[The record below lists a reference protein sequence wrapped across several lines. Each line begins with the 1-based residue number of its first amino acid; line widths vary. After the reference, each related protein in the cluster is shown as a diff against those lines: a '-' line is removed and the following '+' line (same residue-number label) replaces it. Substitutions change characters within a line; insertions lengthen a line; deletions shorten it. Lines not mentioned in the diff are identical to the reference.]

1 MKKTLSLVLAFGMM
15 LGLCACGSSTE
26 SDKKAGS
33 ASKHW
38 LQAGYGRV
46 DITPAESIPLGG
58 HGNSESRLST
68 GYLDPLYLTCIAF
81 TDSNDNTILLFSQDL
96 LGANSKW
103 TKPARQAIT
112 AATGIPADHIVF
124 SGSHTH
130 SAPDSTSEHP
140 ATQEFTKNYPEYA
153 LKAAQAALKDRAAAD
168 LYYGS
173 TVVEGMN
180 FIRHYILENGTY
192 AGSNFGDFSSSPIKE
207 HAEANDPQMQ
217 ILKID
222 RLDAKKK
229 DILVMNWQAHP
240 CFTDGN
246 GNGTD
251 ISADFIGTTRD
262 YVEENTGCHF
272 SYFTA
277 AAGNHNATSRI
288 KSEMHNL
295 TCQQY
300 GAKLG
305 QAMIDAQA
313 TLKKADAG
321 AVKSVQLTYKAT
333 RNQAD
338 VEKLAEA
345 EEVMEVYKAQGA
357 TAANTRAKE
366 LGFSSRHHASS
377 VITRAGNLS
386 PVSLELNAF
395 SIGSCS
401 FIFAPFE
408 MFAATGREIKEN
420 TPFDQ
425 TIICTCAI
433 NSLGYMPSASAY
445 EYGCYESDT
454 SRYEKGTAED
464 VRDTYLDMLKGLK
477 ES

>member
-1 MKKTLSLVLAFGMM
+1 MQKILALVLATAMVFA
-15 LGLCACGSSTE
+15 LCACGGKKSTA
-26 SDKKAGS
+26 KP
-33 ASKHW
+33 W
-38 LQAGYGRV
+38 LKVGYGRV
-46 DITPAESIPLGG
+46 DITPTESIPLGG
-58 HGNSESRLST
+58 HGNSDTRLST

-103 TKPARQAIT
+103 TKPARTAIST
-112 AATGIPADHIVF
+112 ATGIPADHIAF

-130 SAPDSTSEHP
+130 SAPDSTAEHP
-140 ATQEFTKNYPEYA
+140 ATQAFTNMYPQYA
-153 LKAAQAALKDRAAAD
+153 LEAAQAALKDQAEAN

-180 FIRHYILENGTY
+180 FIRHYVLENGTY
-192 AGSNFGDFSSSPIKE
+192 AGSNFGDFNSAPIKE
-207 HAEANDPQMQ
+207 HAEPNDPEMQ

-222 RLDAKKK
+222 RVDAGKK

-240 CFTDGN
+240 CFTDES
-246 GNGTD
+246 GNGTFL
-251 ISADFIGTTRD
+251 SADFIGTTRD

-288 KSEMHNL
+288 KSEMHGL
-295 TCQQY
+295 DCQKY

-305 QAMIDAQA
+305 QAMIDAQGSLTQA
-313 TLKKADAG
+313 TPG
-321 AVKSVQLTYKAT
+321 PVKSTQLIYKAT

-338 VEKLAEA
+338 VDKLAQA
-345 EEVMEVYKAQGA
+345 QEVMEVYKTQGA
-357 TAANTRAKE
+357 TAANTLAKE
-366 LGFSSRHHASS
+366 YGMSSRHHANAIIS
-377 VITRAGNLS
+377 RAGNLT

-408 MFAATGREIKEN
+408 MFAATGRDLKQN

-425 TIICTCAI
+425 TIICTCAT
-433 NSLGYMPSASAY
+433 NSLGYMPSADAY

-454 SRYEKGTAED
+454 SRYEKGTAEK
-464 VRDTYLDMLKGLK
+464 VRDTFLEMLKGLK
-477 ES
+477 EG

>member
-1 MKKTLSLVLAFGMM
+1 MRAFLSLVLVFAMVS
-15 LGLCACGSSTE
+15 GLCACGSTPDDS
-26 SDKKAGS
+26 
-33 ASKHW
+33 SKPA
-38 LQAGYGRV
+38 LMVGYGRA
-46 DITPAESIPLGG
+46 DITPKESIPLGG
-58 HGNSESRLST
+58 HGNADTRLST

-103 TKPARQAIT
+103 TRPARQVIST
-112 AATGIPADHIVF
+112 ATGIPGDHIVF

-130 SAPDSTSEHP
+130 SAPDSTADHP
-140 ATQEFTKNYPEYA
+140 ATQEFTNNYPQYA
-153 LKAAQAALKDRAAAD
+153 LKAAQAALADRAEAA

-192 AGSNFGDFSSSPIKE
+192 AGSNFGDFNSAPIKD
-207 HAEANDPQMQ
+207 HAEANDPEMQ

-222 RLDAKKK
+222 RASANKK

-246 GNGTD
+246 GSGTYL
-251 ISADFIGTTRD
+251 SADFIGSTRD
-262 YVEENTGCHF
+262 YVEEQTGCHF
-272 SYFTA
+272 SYFTG
-277 AAGNHNATSRI
+277 AAGNHNAVSKI

-295 TCQQY
+295 TYQEY

-305 QAMIDAQA
+305 QAMIDALDTLTRA
-313 TLKKADAG
+313 TDG
-321 AVKSVQLTYKAT
+321 PVKSTQLIFEAP

-338 VEKLAEA
+338 VDKLAEA
-345 EEVMEVYKAQGA
+345 QEVMEVYNTLGA
-357 TAANTRAKE
+357 SAAKKRAIE
-366 LGFSSRHHASS
+366 LGLSSRYHASAIIS
-377 VITRAGNLS
+377 RAGNTT

-408 MFAATGREIKEN
+408 MFASTGRELKEN

-425 TIICTCAI
+425 TFICTCSI
-433 NSLGYMPSASAY
+433 NSLGYMPSAEAY
-445 EYGCYESDT
+445 DYGCYESHT
-454 SRYEKGTAED
+454 SRYAQGTAET
-464 VRDTYLDMLKGLK
+464 VRDTFLDMLKSLK
-477 ES
+477 

>member
-1 MKKTLSLVLAFGMM
+1 MKKVLSLSLAFAMV
-15 LGLCACGSSTE
+15 LGVCACSGNSDDNSSRP
-26 SDKKAGS
+26 S
-33 ASKHW
+33 
-38 LQAGYGRV
+38 LRAGYGRA
-46 DITPAESIPLGG
+46 DITPTESIPLGG
-58 HGNSESRLST
+58 YGNSATRLST

-130 SAPDSTSEHP
+130 SAPDSTAEHP
-140 ATQEFTKNYPEYA
+140 ATQEFTKKYPEYA
-153 LKAAQAALKDRAAAD
+153 VEAAQAALKDRAKAS

-180 FIRHYILENGTY
+180 FIRHYLLENGTY
-192 AGSNFGDFSSSPIKE
+192 AGSNFGDFNSAPIKD
-207 HAEANDPQMQ
+207 HAEANDPEMQ

-222 RLDAKKK
+222 RVDEAKK

-240 CFTDGN
+240 CFTDGS
-246 GNGTD
+246 GSGTFL
-251 ISADFIGTTRD
+251 SADFIGTTRD
-262 YVEENTGCHF
+262 YVEEKTGCHF
-272 SYFTA
+272 SYFTG
-277 AAGNHNATSRI
+277 AAGNHNAVSKI

-295 TCQQY
+295 SCQEY

-305 QAMIDAQA
+305 QAMIDALG
-313 TLKKADAG
+313 TLTRAKDG
-321 AVKSVQLTYKAT
+321 PVKSTQLIYEAP

-338 VEKLAEA
+338 VDKLAEA
-345 EEVMEVYKAQGA
+345 QEVMEVYNTLGSN
-357 TAANTRAKE
+357 AAYIRAKE
-366 LGFSSRHHASS
+366 LGLSSRFHASS
-377 VITRAGNLS
+377 IISRAGNLT

-408 MFAATGREIKEN
+408 MFASTGRDIKEN

-433 NSLGYMPSASAY
+433 NSLGYMPSAGAY

-454 SRYEKGTAED
+454 SRYEKGTAEK
-464 VRDTYLDMLKGLK
+464 VRDTYLDMLKGLQ
-477 ES
+477 EA

>member
-1 MKKTLSLVLAFGMM
+1 MKKILSLILASAMALGM
-15 LGLCACGSSTE
+15 CACG
-26 SDKKAGS
+26 GS
-33 ASKHW
+33 GDDSGSKPS
-38 LQAGYGRV
+38 LKVGYGRV
-46 DITPAESIPLGG
+46 DITPKESIPLGG
-58 HGNSESRLST
+58 HGNSATRRST
-68 GYLDPLYLTCIAF
+68 GVLDPLYLSCIAF
-81 TDSNDNTILLFSQDL
+81 TDSDGNTILLFSQDL

-103 TKPARQAIT
+103 TKPARTAIST
-112 AATGIPADHIVF
+112 ATGIPADHIAF

-130 SAPDSTSEHP
+130 SAPDSTAEHP
-140 ATQEFTKNYPEYA
+140 ATQAFTNMYPQYA
-153 LKAAQAALKDRAAAD
+153 LEAAQAALKDQSEAT

-180 FIRHYILENGTY
+180 FIRHYVLENGTY
-192 AGSNFGDFSSSPIKE
+192 AGSNFGDFNSAPIKD
-207 HAEANDPQMQ
+207 HAEANDPEMQ

-222 RLDAKKK
+222 RVNDAKK

-240 CFTDGN
+240 CFTDDS
-246 GNGTD
+246 GNGTFL
-251 ISADFIGTTRD
+251 SADFIGTTRD
-262 YVEENTGCHF
+262 YVEEKTGCHF

-295 TCQQY
+295 TCQEY

-305 QAMIDAQA
+305 QAMIDALGTLTQA
-313 TLKKADAG
+313 KDGPVKAT
-321 AVKSVQLTYKAT
+321 QLIYKAP

-338 VEKLAEA
+338 ADKLAEA
-345 EEVMEVYKAQGA
+345 QEVMEIYKTLGS
-357 TAANTRAKE
+357 TAANNRAKE
-366 LGFSSRHHASS
+366 LGLSSRHHANAIIS
-377 VITRAGNLS
+377 RAGNLT

-408 MFAATGREIKEN
+408 MFAATGRDIKAN

-425 TIICTCAI
+425 TIICTCAT

-454 SRYEKGTAED
+454 SRYEKGTAEK
-464 VRDTYLDMLKGLK
+464 VRDTYLDMLKGLQ
-477 ES
+477 E